1 MRQQNI
7 IIALFVVALIGVGVF
22 LFMGG
27 QKSQS
32 ERTAVNNNATTSQ
45 RAENMAK
52 PKTNNME
59 KQKNVVEIALDNSD
73 FSTLVSVLT
82 QAGLVETLSGE
93 GPFTV
98 FAPTNDAFKK
108 IPESTL
114 KEILADKNRLTSIL
128 TYHVVPGKVM
138 AKDVMNLK
146 FAKTVQGSQLSIE
159 VKNGI
164 VMVDEAKVVTPDI
177 EARNG
182 VIHIIDT
189 VLVPQ

>member
-7 IIALFVVALIGVGVF
+7 IISLFVVALIGVGVF
-22 LFMGG
+22 LFMRG
-27 QKSQS
+27 QKSQI
-32 ERTAVNNNATTSQ
+32 EKTDVNNNATASQ
-45 RAENMAK
+45 RAEDVAK

-82 QAGLVETLSGE
+82 QAGLVETLSEE

-114 KEILADKNRLTSIL
+114 KEILADKNRLSSIL

-138 AKDVMNLK
+138 AKDVMQLK
-146 FAKTVQGSQLSIE
+146 SAKTIQGSQLSIE
-159 VKNGI
+159 IKNGM
-164 VMVDEAKVVTPDI
+164 VMVDEAKVITPDI

>member
-1 MRQQNI
+1 
-7 IIALFVVALIGVGVF
+7 VALIGVGVF
-22 LFMGG
+22 LFMRG
-27 QKSQS
+27 QKSQI
-32 ERTAVNNNATTSQ
+32 EKTDVNNNATASQ
-45 RAENMAK
+45 RAEDVAK

-82 QAGLVETLSGE
+82 QAGLVETLSEE

-114 KEILADKNRLTSIL
+114 KEILADKNRLSSIL

-138 AKDVMNLK
+138 AKDVMQLK
-146 FAKTVQGSQLSIE
+146 SAKTIQGSQLSIE
-159 VKNGI
+159 IKNGM
-164 VMVDEAKVVTPDI
+164 VMVDEAKVITPDI